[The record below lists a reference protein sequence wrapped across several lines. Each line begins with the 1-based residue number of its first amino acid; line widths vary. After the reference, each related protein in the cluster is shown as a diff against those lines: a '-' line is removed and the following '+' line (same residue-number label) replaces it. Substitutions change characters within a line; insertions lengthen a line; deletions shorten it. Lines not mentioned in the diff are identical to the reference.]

1 MNNNNQYLEEINQQM
16 QKPIPDQINDL
27 KNEGVKLLELLDS
40 CIAEIDSYPDRFT
53 PDKLTMNGLKRTPA
67 QLQQRRQL
75 CEDLEYCIREDKD
88 LLVTVIDEFVYNLS
102 DKEVE
107 EYIELSDNILGED

>member
-1 MNNNNQYLEEINQQM
+1 
-16 QKPIPDQINDL
+16 
-27 KNEGVKLLELLDS
+27 
-40 CIAEIDSYPDRFT
+40 
-53 PDKLTMNGLKRTPA
+53 MNGLKRTPA

-88 LLVTVIDEFVYNLS
+88 LLITVIDEFVYNLS

>member
-1 MNNNNQYLEEINQQM
+1 MNNNQYLEEIKQQI
-16 QKPIPDQINDL
+16 QKPILDQINDL

-40 CIAEIDSYPDRFT
+40 CIAEIDSYPDQFT

>member
-1 MNNNNQYLEEINQQM
+1 
-16 QKPIPDQINDL
+16 
-27 KNEGVKLLELLDS
+27 
-40 CIAEIDSYPDRFT
+40 
-53 PDKLTMNGLKRTPA
+53 MNGLKRTPA

-75 CEDLEYCIREDKD
+75 CEDLEYSISEDKD

>member
-1 MNNNNQYLEEINQQM
+1 MNNNQYLEEINQQM
-16 QKPIPDQINDL
+16 QKPILDQINDL
-27 KNEGVKLLELLDS
+27 KNEGVKLLELIDR
-40 CIAEIDSYPDRFT
+40 CIAQIDSNPDQFT
-53 PDKLTMNGLKRTPA
+53 LNKLTMNGLKRTPA

-88 LLVTVIDEFVYNLS
+88 LLATVIDEFVYQLS

>member
-1 MNNNNQYLEEINQQM
+1 MNNNQYLEEINQQM
-16 QKPIPDQINDL
+16 QKPILDQINDL

-40 CIAEIDSYPDRFT
+40 CIAEIDSYPDQFT
-53 PDKLTMNGLKRTPA
+53 PDNLTMNGLKRTPA

>member
-1 MNNNNQYLEEINQQM
+1 MNNNQYLEEINQQM
-16 QKPIPDQINDL
+16 QKPILDQINDL

-40 CIAEIDSYPDRFT
+40 CIAEIDSYPDQFT

-88 LLVTVIDEFVYNLS
+88 LLVTIIDEFVYALD
-102 DKEVE
+102 DKQVKEYEAEVTK
-107 EYIELSDNILGED
+107 ILGED

>member
-1 MNNNNQYLEEINQQM
+1 MNNNQYLEEINQQM
-16 QKPIPDQINDL
+16 QKPILDQINDL

-40 CIAEIDSYPDRFT
+40 CIAEIDSYPDQFT

>member
-1 MNNNNQYLEEINQQM
+1 MNNNQYLEEINQQM
-16 QKPIPDQINDL
+16 QKPILDQINDL

-40 CIAEIDSYPDRFT
+40 CIAEIDSYPDQFT

-107 EYIELSDNILGED
+107 EYIKLSDNILGED

>member
-1 MNNNNQYLEEINQQM
+1 
-16 QKPIPDQINDL
+16 
-27 KNEGVKLLELLDS
+27 
-40 CIAEIDSYPDRFT
+40 
-53 PDKLTMNGLKRTPA
+53 MNGLKSTPA

-75 CEDLEYCIREDKD
+75 CKDLEYCIKEDKD

>member
-1 MNNNNQYLEEINQQM
+1 M
-16 QKPIPDQINDL
+16 QKPILDQINDL

-40 CIAEIDSYPDRFT
+40 CIAEIDSYPDQFT

>member
-16 QKPIPDQINDL
+16 QKPILDQINDL

-40 CIAEIDSYPDRFT
+40 CIAEIDSYPDQFT

>member
-1 MNNNNQYLEEINQQM
+1 M
-16 QKPIPDQINDL
+16 QKPILDQINDL

-40 CIAEIDSYPDRFT
+40 CIAEIDSYPDQFT

-88 LLVTVIDEFVYNLS
+88 LLVTVIDEFVYQLS

>member
-1 MNNNNQYLEEINQQM
+1 MNNNQYLEEINQQM
-16 QKPIPDQINDL
+16 QKPILDQINDL

-40 CIAEIDSYPDRFT
+40 CIAEIDSYPDQFT

-88 LLVTVIDEFVYNLS
+88 LLVTVIDEFVYQLS

>member
-1 MNNNNQYLEEINQQM
+1 MNNNPYLEEINQQM
-16 QKPIPDQINDL
+16 QKPILDQINDL

-40 CIAEIDSYPDRFT
+40 CIAEIDSYPDQFT

-67 QLQQRRQL
+67 HFQQRRQL
-75 CEDLEYCIREDKD
+75 CVELQYSIRQDKD

>member
-1 MNNNNQYLEEINQQM
+1 MNNNQYLEEINQQM
-16 QKPIPDQINDL
+16 QKPILDQINDL

-40 CIAEIDSYPDRFT
+40 CIAEIDSYPDQFT

-75 CEDLEYCIREDKD
+75 CEDLEYCIREDKE

>member
-1 MNNNNQYLEEINQQM
+1 MNNNQYLEEINQQI
-16 QKPIPDQINDL
+16 QKPILDQINDL

-40 CIAEIDSYPDRFT
+40 CIAEIDSYPDQFT

-107 EYIELSDNILGED
+107 EYIKLSDNILGED

>member
-1 MNNNNQYLEEINQQM
+1 MSNNQYLEEINQQM

-27 KNEGVKLLELLDS
+27 KIAGVKLLESLDR
-40 CIAEIDSYPDRFT
+40 CIAQIDSNPDQFT
-53 PDKLTMNGLKRTPA
+53 LNKLTMNGLKRTPA

-75 CEDLEYCIREDKD
+75 CEDLEYCIRQDKD
-88 LLVTVIDEFVYNLS
+88 LLVTVIDEFVYQLS

>member
-1 MNNNNQYLEEINQQM
+1 MNNNQYLEEINQQM
-16 QKPIPDQINDL
+16 QKPILDQINDL

-40 CIAEIDSYPDRFT
+40 CIAEIDSYPDQFT

-88 LLVTVIDEFVYNLS
+88 LLVTVIDEFVYELS

>member
-1 MNNNNQYLEEINQQM
+1 M
-16 QKPIPDQINDL
+16 QKPILDQINDL

-40 CIAEIDSYPDRFT
+40 CIAEIDSYPDQFT

-75 CEDLEYCIREDKD
+75 CEDLEYSIREDKD

>member
-1 MNNNNQYLEEINQQM
+1 M
-16 QKPIPDQINDL
+16 QKPILDQINDL

-40 CIAEIDSYPDRFT
+40 CIAEIDSYPDQFT

-88 LLVTVIDEFVYNLS
+88 LLATVIDEFVYNLS

-107 EYIELSDNILGED
+107 EYIKLSDNILGED

>member
-1 MNNNNQYLEEINQQM
+1 MNNNQYLEEINQQM
-16 QKPIPDQINDL
+16 QKPILDQINDL
-27 KNEGVKLLELLDS
+27 KNGGVKLLQLLDS
-40 CIAEIDSYPDRFT
+40 CIAEIDSYPDQFT